1 MAYIYKITNKINGN
15 IYIGQTI
22 QTLTQRWCNHV
33 YAALTE
39 GHKDY
44 TCPLHNAIRK
54 YGEENFEKIILEECS
69 IEELNDREKYWIQYY
84 NSYNNGYNATLGGD
98 GHQKYDYVAIAEY
111 FQNNDNSI
119 TKTCKH
125 FHIYDQVVYTAL
137 QNAGIDYK
145 NCKKSNKKEKYN
157 KPILLVEKN
166 IIFKKIT
173 DIDKY
178 LNKSKTHGN
187 IRRCLNGITE
197 KAYGYHWKE
206 IEDNGNLVYFRF
218 TSES

>member
-22 QTLTQRWCNHV
+22 QTLAQRWGNHV
-33 YAALTE
+33 HAALTE
-39 GHKDY
+39 GHRDY

-54 YGEENFEKIILEECS
+54 YGKDNFEKIIIEECS
-69 IEELNDREKYWIQYY
+69 IEELNDKEKYWIQYY
-84 NSYNNGYNATLGGD
+84 NSYNNGYNASLGGD
-98 GHQKYDYVAIAEY
+98 GHQKYDYITIAEY
-111 FQNNDNSI
+111 FKNNNNSVI
-119 TKTCKH
+119 KTCKY

-145 NCKKSNKKEKYN
+145 NCKKLNKKEKYN

-166 IIFKKIT
+166 IVFKKIT

-178 LNKSKTHGN
+178 LNKSNAHGN

-206 IEDNGNLVYFRF
+206 IDDNGNLVYFRF
-218 TSES
+218 ASES